1 MMDLVCIWISFSD
14 AFKTK
19 GKSSLMIEVSKD
31 IFADA
36 HYEETVVSRSPANR
50 TVNQSGVRFIDIIIL
65 PLSWKVLVVMS
76 LEYFSL

>member
-19 GKSSLMIEVSKD
+19 GNSLMIEVSKD

-36 HYEETVVSRSPANR
+36 HYEETVVSQSPANR
-50 TVNQSGVRFIDIIIL
+50 TVNQSGVRFIDIII